1 MASVPRGDQSPGG
14 GPAATESAAGTSVDV
29 DAADGAVSDAFF
41 DQVQP
46 LLASRPQD
54 AADVAQT
61 ALDRAIGRRDEAAIV
76 RALLVLGMAHDAMG
90 HIERDA
96 VLGRALQLAEKL
108 AEPVLLLR
116 AVNSQLVVDIYH
128 GRYAD
133 ALARGQSV
141 LGMAY
146 VLRRDDL
153 LGRLLNNLAT
163 ALSLIGEFELAIGMF
178 DERLQLLHGNTAETR
193 VHRARAINNQAMA
206 WLGIARLA
214 QFDESGPQAPSA
226 VAALARARSLAE
238 TACQQMLAENH
249 LSMRLSSLDTL
260 VSVLL
265 HAGDTESA
273 RDWTNRVAAASGH
286 ELARGTVHWGTFAL
300 VLARVEL
307 AQRRSSLEDVLQLL
321 REVESL
327 PGPRFRGGEMQ
338 AALNQCLADTLER
351 MGLPAQALKYHRAW
365 LQFEARTQSMLVREH
380 AMAVHHTLDS
390 LRGETEEFITHDLR
404 NPMGAALV
412 QLGPEAVEAAPEDT
426 RRRMLEARRTIQQ
439 VFDTADHFLAGVRVR
454 NLRRSELKAIDLAE
468 LVDDVGERL
477 APPAAAAVRLERD
490 IEWGLEIRADRI
502 SLLMSLDHLLR
513 GALATAREGAQVYW
527 NLHAEPGHAVL
538 SVQGSGPEWQARVAS
553 LRQGAAVQRGRDM
566 GAAMVM
572 RVAQLHDSTLDVM
585 TGGERGPLL
594 EWRFPLVPLAQD

>member
-1 MASVPRGDQSPGG
+1 MDSPDQ
-14 GPAATESAAGTSVDV
+14 AAGASDPVEE
-29 DAADGAVSDAFF
+29 GGSDAFF
-41 DQVQP
+41 DAVQP

-54 AADVAQT
+54 AADVAQA
-61 ALDRAIGRRDEAAIV
+61 ALDRAVARRDEAAIV

-178 DERLQLLHGNTAETR
+178 DERLLLLRGHSAETR
-193 VHRARAINNQAMA
+193 VQRARAVNNQAMA
-206 WLGIARLA
+206 WLGMARSA
-214 QFDESGPQAPSA
+214 QFGEAGPGSPAAPP
-226 VAALARARSLAE
+226 ALARARSLAE

-249 LSMRLSSLDTL
+249 LSMRLSALDTL

-265 HAGDTESA
+265 HAGDTASA
-273 RDWTNRVAAASGH
+273 REWTDRVAAASGH
-286 ELARGTVHWGTFAL
+286 ELVRGTVHWGTFAL

-321 REVESL
+321 REVESV

-351 MGLPAQALKYHRAW
+351 MGRHADALKYHRAW

-412 QLGPEAVEAAPEDT
+412 QLGPEALEAAPEDT
-426 RRRMLEARRTIQQ
+426 RRRMIEARHTIQQ

-477 APPAAAAVRLERD
+477 APPAAAAVRLERE
-490 IEWGLEIRADRI
+490 IEWGLDIRADRI

-513 GALATAREGAQVYW
+513 SALAGASEGAQVHW
-527 NLHAEPGHAVL
+527 NLHGEPGHAVL
-538 SVQGSGPEWQARVAS
+538 SVQASGLAWQARIAPLRAAAS
-553 LRQGAAVQRGRDM
+553 GPRGRDM
-566 GAAMVM
+566 AAAMVT
-572 RVAQLHDSTLDVM
+572 RAAQLHDSMLEVAAVGD
-585 TGGERGPLL
+585 GSWRL
-594 EWRFPLVPLAQD
+594 EWRFPLIPLMPAGQA

>member
-1 MASVPRGDQSPGG
+1 MDKREP
-14 GPAATESAAGTSVDV
+14 PAIALEPADAAG
-29 DAADGAVSDAFF
+29 SDDFF

-46 LLASRPQD
+46 LLASRPQH
-54 AADVAQT
+54 AADVAQA
-61 ALDRAIGRRDEAAIV
+61 ALDRAVARRDEAAIV

-178 DERLQLLHGNTAETR
+178 DERLQLLRGNTAETR
-193 VHRARAINNQAMA
+193 VQRARAINNQAMA
-206 WLGIARLA
+206 WLGIARSA
-214 QFDESGPQAPSA
+214 QFGEPGPGAPTA
-226 VAALARARSLAE
+226 PAALARARSLAE
-238 TACQQMLAENH
+238 TACRQMLAESH
-249 LSMRLSSLDTL
+249 LSMRLSALDTL

-265 HAGDTESA
+265 HAGDTQRA
-273 RDWTNRVAAASGH
+273 REWTDRVAAASGQ
-286 ELARGTVHWGTFAL
+286 ELGPLARGSVHWGTFAL

-307 AQRRSSLEDVLQLL
+307 ARRPSSLEDVLELL

-338 AALNQCLADTLER
+338 AALNQCLAETLER
-351 MGLPAQALKYHRAW
+351 MGRCAEALKYHRAW

-412 QLGPEAVEAAPEDT
+412 QLGPEALEAVPDET
-426 RRRMLEARRTIQQ
+426 RRRVVEARQTIQQ

-513 GALATAREGAQVYW
+513 SALAGAGEGAQVHW
-527 NLHAEPGHAVL
+527 SLRAEPGHAVL
-538 SVQGSGPEWQARVAS
+538 SVQGSGPSWQARLMP
-553 LRQGAAVQRGRDM
+553 LRAGAAAPRARDM
-566 GAAMVM
+566 AAAMVT
-572 RVAQLHDSTLDVM
+572 RVAQLHDSTLEVVA
-585 TGGERGPLL
+585 EGPCPWRL
-594 EWRFPLVPLAQD
+594 EWRFPLANPAGA

>member
-1 MASVPRGDQSPGG
+1 MDSSD
-14 GPAATESAAGTSVDV
+14 PAARAEAATDVSGAAG
-29 DAADGAVSDAFF
+29 SDDFF
-41 DQVQP
+41 DRVQP
-46 LLASRPQD
+46 LLATRPQE
-54 AADVAQT
+54 AADVAQA
-61 ALDRAIGRRDEAAIV
+61 ALDRAVGRRDEAAIV

-133 ALARGQSV
+133 ALARGQSM

-193 VHRARAINNQAMA
+193 VQRARAINNQAMA
-206 WLGIARLA
+206 WLGIARSA
-214 QFDESGPQAPSA
+214 QFAESGPGAPGA
-226 VAALARARSLAE
+226 QAALARARSLAE
-238 TACQQMLAENH
+238 AACRQMLAENH
-249 LSMRLSSLDTL
+249 LSMRLSALDTL

-265 HAGDTESA
+265 HAGDTASA
-273 RDWTNRVAAASGH
+273 REWTDRVAAASGQ

-307 AQRRSSLEDVLQLL
+307 AQRRSTLEDVLELL

-351 MGLPAQALKYHRAW
+351 MGLHAQALKYHRAW

-412 QLGPEAVEAAPEDT
+412 QLEPEAMESAPEQT

-477 APPAAAAVRLERD
+477 APPAASAVRLERD
-490 IEWGLEIRADRI
+490 IEWGLNIRADRI
-502 SLLMSLDHLLR
+502 SLLMSLDYLLR
-513 GALATAREGAQVYW
+513 SALASAGEGDHVHW

-538 SVQGSGPEWQARVAS
+538 LVQGSSPAWQARIAP
-553 LRQGAAVQRGRDM
+553 LRAGSSVPRGRDM
-566 GAAMVM
+566 AAAMVT
-572 RVAQLHDSTLDVM
+572 RVAQLHDSTLDVAAA
-585 TGGERGPLL
+585 GEGSRLQ
-594 EWRFPLVPLAQD
+594 WRFPLVPLAGPPQG

>member
-1 MASVPRGDQSPGG
+1 MDKA
-14 GPAATESAAGTSVDV
+14 ESATGALEPA
-29 DAADGAVSDAFF
+29 DAAGSDDFF

-46 LLASRPQD
+46 LLASRPQH
-54 AADVAQT
+54 AAEVAQA
-61 ALDRAIGRRDEAAIV
+61 ALDRAVARRDEAAIV

-178 DERLQLLHGNTAETR
+178 DERLQLLRGNTAETR
-193 VHRARAINNQAMA
+193 VQRARAINNQAMA
-206 WLGIARLA
+206 WLGIARSA
-214 QFDESGPQAPSA
+214 QFGEPAPGA
-226 VAALARARSLAE
+226 PTAPAALARARSLAE
-238 TACQQMLAENH
+238 TACQHMLAESH
-249 LSMRLSSLDTL
+249 LSMRLSALDTL

-265 HAGDTESA
+265 HGGDTESA
-273 RDWTNRVAAASGH
+273 RGWTDRVAAASGQ
-286 ELARGTVHWGTFAL
+286 ELERGTVHWGTFAL

-307 AQRRSSLEDVLQLL
+307 AQRPSALEDVLALL
-321 REVESL
+321 KEVESL

-338 AALNQCLADTLER
+338 AALNQCLAETLER
-351 MGLPAQALKYHRAW
+351 MGRYTEALKYHRAW

-412 QLGPEAVEAAPEDT
+412 QLGPEALASAPDET
-426 RRRMLEARRTIQQ
+426 RRRMLDARETIQQ

-477 APPAAAAVRLERD
+477 APPAAASVRLERD

-513 GALATAREGAQVYW
+513 SALAGAGEGAQVHW
-527 NLHAEPGHAVL
+527 NLRAQPGHAVL
-538 SVQGSGPEWQARVAS
+538 SVQGSGPSWQSRLVP
-553 LRQGAAVQRGRDM
+553 LRAGTAAPRARDM
-566 GAAMVM
+566 AAAMVT
-572 RVAQLHDSTLDVM
+572 RVAQLHDSTLEVVA
-585 TGGERGPLL
+585 EGPWRL
-594 EWRFPLVPLAQD
+594 EWRFPLAGSARA

>member
-1 MASVPRGDQSPGG
+1 MDSTEQVSG
-14 GPAATESAAGTSVDV
+14 AA
-29 DAADGAVSDAFF
+29 DAAEEAADDGFF
-41 DQVQP
+41 DHVQP
-46 LLASRPQD
+46 LLASKPQH
-54 AADVAQT
+54 AADVAQA
-61 ALDRAIGRRDEAAIV
+61 ALDRAVSRRDEAAIV

-163 ALSLIGEFELAIGMF
+163 ALSLIGEFQLAIGMF
-178 DERLQLLHGNTAETR
+178 DERLQLLRGSTAETR
-193 VHRARAINNQAMA
+193 VQRARAVNNQAMA
-206 WLGIARLA
+206 WLGIARSA
-214 QFDESGPQAPSA
+214 QFGDAGPQAPA
-226 VAALARARSLAE
+226 EPPALARARALAE
-238 TACQQMLAENH
+238 MACQQMLAENH
-249 LSMRLSSLDTL
+249 LSMRLSALDTL

-265 HAGDTESA
+265 HAGDTASA
-273 RDWTNRVAAASGH
+273 RDWTDRVAAASGR
-286 ELARGTVHWGTFAL
+286 ELERGSVHWGTFAL

-307 AQRRSSLEDVLQLL
+307 AQRSSSLEDVLQLL

-327 PGPRFRGGEMQ
+327 PGPRFRGGEMH

-412 QLGPEAVEAAPEDT
+412 QLSPEALEAAPAQT
-426 RRRMLEARRTIQQ
+426 RRRMVEARHTIQQ

-490 IEWGLEIRADRI
+490 IEWGLDIRADRI

-513 GALATAREGAQVYW
+513 SALAGVGEGAQVHW
-527 NLHAEPGHAVL
+527 NLRGEPAHAVL
-538 SVQGSGPEWQARVAS
+538 SVQGSGLAWQARIAP
-553 LRQGAAVQRGRDM
+553 LRAGAAAPRGRDM
-566 GAAMVM
+566 AAAMVT
-572 RVAQLHDSTLDVM
+572 RAAQLHDSTLDVS
-585 TGGERGPLL
+585 GADGVWRLV
-594 EWRFPLVPLAQD
+594 WRFPLVRGNERLQSD